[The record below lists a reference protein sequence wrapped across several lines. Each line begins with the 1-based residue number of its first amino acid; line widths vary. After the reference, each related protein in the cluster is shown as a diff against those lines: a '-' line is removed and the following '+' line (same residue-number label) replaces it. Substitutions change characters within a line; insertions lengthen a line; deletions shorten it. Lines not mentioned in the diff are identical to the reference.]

1 MTASRRQH
9 GRPAGR
15 IRAGLLA
22 WPGGGIRLCRRRDKA
37 LPAGQ
42 RQHGRPAGGIRAG
55 LLAWPGGG
63 IRFCRRGGANMDGR
77 RAGFGPAPIQSKTAC
92 RRNSSSC
99 KPTSLAFLV
108 YLFPFS
114 RNVTRIIPRNR
125 KNSVSPSLCRA
136 PTVSLFVFLQSVFLQ
151 DYTVHLTMYSPSW

>member
-1 MTASRRQH
+1 MVGRWTGFEPDCWRGQAVGSGFAGGKAPTWTAAGRNS
-9 GRPAGR
+9 GRPVGVAR
-15 IRAGLLA
+15 RWHKVLTA
-22 WPGGGIRLCRRRDKA
+22 WR
-37 LPAGQ
+37 

-55 LLAWPGGG
+55 LLAWPSGG
-63 IRFCRRGGANMDGR
+63 IRLCRRGGANMDGC

-99 KPTSLAFLV
+99 KPTSSLS
-108 YLFPFS
+108 FPF
-114 RNVTRIIPRNR
+114 
-125 KNSVSPSLCRA
+125 VSPSLCRA